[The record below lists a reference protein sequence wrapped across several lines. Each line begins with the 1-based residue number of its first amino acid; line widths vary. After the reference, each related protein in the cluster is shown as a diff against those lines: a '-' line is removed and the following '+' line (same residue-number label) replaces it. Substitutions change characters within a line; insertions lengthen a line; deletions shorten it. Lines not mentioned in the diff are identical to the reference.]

1 MNVVLWIVAVALI
14 VVGVVG
20 TIVPALPGIT
30 LVFAGIALAAW
41 IDSFARIPLWLVVVF
56 GVLTAITWGV
66 DYFAASAG
74 AKKAGA
80 SRLAVL
86 GAFVGTVAGI
96 FTGLW
101 GLLFMPLAGAALGEF
116 IAQRDVMRAG
126 RVGIATW
133 FGLLLGTAIKV
144 AIVFA
149 MVGAFVVALVIG
161 R

>member
-1 MNVVLWIVAVALI
+1 MTVILWIIAVVLIVA
-14 VVGVVG
+14 GVIG
-20 TIVPALPGIT
+20 TIVPALPGAM
-30 LVFAGIALAAW
+30 LVFAGIALGAW
-41 IDSFARIPLWLVVVF
+41 IDDFTRIPVWLVVVF

-66 DYFAASAG
+66 DYFAASVG

-86 GAFVGTVAGI
+86 GAFIGTVAGI
-96 FTGLW
+96 FSGLW
-101 GLLFMPLAGAALGEF
+101 GLLVLPLAGAAIGEV
-116 IAQRDVMRAG
+116 IAQRDLMRAG
-126 RVGIATW
+126 RVGVTTW

-149 MVGAFVVALVIG
+149 MVGAFVVALVVG